1 MENKVSAQYILIWL
15 YCVLFISRI
24 CGAVQNEIE
33 QHGKNFE
40 NVTDYFNS
48 IFWADKIS
56 TDLKR
61 NPGGF
66 WNMLFFIGIAVSEI
80 ITRELDNYDPKE
92 IVIDEW
98 VGMWIAL
105 YLVPHSIFWGLVSF
119 FLFRFFDIFKPGPV
133 QIMDD
138 IHSPIGVMLDD
149 VVAGIITF
157 LLMQSFTYYFS

>member
-1 MENKVSAQYILIWL
+1 MNIKYRFSEIIGTMFYIGKIPLAPGTWGSLAALLLWYLIKPKIIDP
-15 YCVLFISRI
+15 LFLLI
-24 CGAVQNEIE
+24 
-33 QHGKNFE
+33 
-40 NVTDYFNS
+40 T
-48 IFWADKIS
+48 
-56 TDLKR
+56 
-61 NPGGF
+61 GG
-66 WNMLFFIGIAVSEI
+66 LFFIGIAVSEI
-80 ITRELDNYDPKE
+80 ITRELDNHDPKE

-149 VVAGIITF
+149 VVAGILA
-157 LLMQSFTYYFS
+157 LLVTQSLMYYI

>member
-1 MENKVSAQYILIWL
+1 MSIKYRFSEIIGTMFYIGKIPFASGTWGSLVALILWYL
-15 YCVLFISRI
+15 IKPKIIDPLFLLI
-24 CGAVQNEIE
+24 
-33 QHGKNFE
+33 
-40 NVTDYFNS
+40 T
-48 IFWADKIS
+48 
-56 TDLKR
+56 
-61 NPGGF
+61 GG
-66 WNMLFFIGIAVSEI
+66 LFFIGIAVSEI
-80 ITRELDNYDPKE
+80 ITRELDNHDPKE

-149 VVAGIITF
+149 VVAGILA
-157 LLMQSFTYYFS
+157 LLVTQSLMYYI

>member
-1 MENKVSAQYILIWL
+1 MNIKFRFSEIIGTMFYIGKIPLAPGTWGSLVALLLWYLIKPKIIDP
-15 YCVLFISRI
+15 LFLLI
-24 CGAVQNEIE
+24 
-33 QHGKNFE
+33 
-40 NVTDYFNS
+40 T
-48 IFWADKIS
+48 
-56 TDLKR
+56 
-61 NPGGF
+61 GG
-66 WNMLFFIGIAVSEI
+66 LFFIGIAVSEI

-149 VVAGIITF
+149 VVAGILA
-157 LLMQSFTYYFS
+157 LLVTQSLMYYI

>member
-1 MENKVSAQYILIWL
+1 MNIKYRFSEIIGTMFYVGKIPIASGTWGSLVALLLWYLIKPKIIDP
-15 YCVLFISRI
+15 LFLLI
-24 CGAVQNEIE
+24 
-33 QHGKNFE
+33 
-40 NVTDYFNS
+40 T
-48 IFWADKIS
+48 
-56 TDLKR
+56 
-61 NPGGF
+61 GG
-66 WNMLFFIGIAVSEI
+66 LFFTGVAVSEI
-80 ITRELDNYDPKE
+80 ITRELDNHDPKE

-149 VVAGIITF
+149 VVAGILA
-157 LLMQSFTYYFS
+157 LLVTQSLMYYI